1 MGYREA
7 STSGISYADE
17 MLKAK
22 LRQTLENEERKE
34 KLLADPTASDTILA
48 HFSRAAMTEKAAAKM
63 PKGATIEK
71 ALSAIPEDDPR
82 RAMFM
87 QMRQE
92 LPQVIKSTPFGAS
105 PAEAITK
112 HIENKLASNR
122 EATYK
127 YIQSKSG
134 FFGRE
139 VAPEAGYEE
148 WEKQNPGFT
157 SPVSSFIEGAGMQIA
172 GTGIMGAAAKYGT
185 AVPKI
190 AKLAGLLGRGLALVP
205 PAGPGGLIAKAA
217 GAGLMMIPAMLATD
231 LIKQGATKAG
241 YKYGEG
247 GILKTLGEEVLTAAP
262 GFVGVAKMAGLGA
275 SKAVSA
281 LKSMDKSFGGIT
293 EGAEVGGIK
302 PATWFRDGASMY
314 KTAEDAYETGM
325 LKIMEKE
332 DIVRQKQPIVGSL
345 ASVLGKRAN
354 TIEKY
359 GKLTPEDEALA
370 AANPKKANDI
380 LNARIAANMKAEKDA
395 AAVAKAK
402 MDQEIEI
409 EAKKIE
415 YGSAIIGEDGE
426 LVPSIAPDMALA
438 RATNRL
444 NPSPVIVAQHRNVL
458 QKAGYAPDVIDS
470 MSHTQRF
477 DTVELVQA
485 NQARQLR
492 EQELRNMLPAPIPMS
507 VTATGKPMTILSGKD
522 QEALMKRWK
531 APEQLET
538 RVLPQNLATIERIKA
553 GGLKHTAPIPRD
565 LKPPSFSESA
575 TKVVSDTEEA
585 ASKIIASVKDPDRH
599 INELNNLIVKAHD
612 DITALANTHNVVK
625 DRRVAFDKMITE
637 IDRKYKLGDTTALE
651 EKAGVNILLDTAPLQ
666 TEFSNAANHMNL
678 VKKSPLYARLRKQ
691 GKKEWESIP
700 AEEKA
705 AGSPRV
711 DEWKKNYLH
720 AFGKFKNAGLAAVA
734 GAALIPLSTLLP
746 NTSEA
751 EAGIFTGKAVPE
763 ALVNAIKNSGKP
775 VQDAAKVIVDA
786 GFGAPIISEN
796 GHAVTSL
803 MKSYG
808 FAPGNLN
815 PFTPSKVMGVLD
827 SLASLH
833 TRGRIH
839 FKSQYADGTDAPT
852 NPAIEMGYRSQVA
865 NANTKASL
873 EVVGKIM
880 KDYGIETK
888 VDEIAAD
895 MEPLVKK
902 FGNAVN
908 IDVPYYTGRV
918 KMLEDVLA
926 GKYRSGADTQST
938 KFSKLM
944 KAAKGDKSKL
954 DPEDQAFY
962 DTIIGERN
970 KATAALKEL
979 EPVTAEFNKEYDAV
993 IRDVA
998 SRYGTARVA
1007 LAVDGQGMSGAD
1019 PWLKNMLSQNE
1030 RMAVDEI
1037 TALNTTFATRMQET
1051 GHQIVAGPYMHHP
1064 MHPAMDFTKAMER
1077 LEKISS
1083 DSSEAMRLVN
1093 FYHRSAGSKLMIPDT
1108 AYIMTKYIP
1117 DAAKRIEVSDFWK
1130 MGKEGGWDRIRQMM
1144 KATGGYDGALKL
1156 LDDIRTAFDPMDQG
1170 MGGKWLNRYAA
1181 FEVARLLTLS
1191 PSVSF
1196 KHALKLMGNF
1206 TIYPSKEAF
1215 TAVSRGSDM
1224 MARQVAYD
1232 LAGESFKG
1240 KDYVTDLYHALTTQ
1254 SHMYAAISD
1263 MAPYS
1268 LSRSWIDKFLYEWNS
1283 KGSAFVNGVE
1293 RLDRG
1298 ITFAASMMMAQ
1309 KRGMTPDQAIYG
1321 LMDSVLNVNFL
1332 TGPNNPKWL
1341 KDPLIRTMMMFQG
1354 TPFKILEQRA
1364 MLSYR
1369 GVKSI
1374 QNVLT
1379 RLRKD
1384 VKLGEERFKWHML
1397 KDELTKDKDIFGT
1410 PYATQFLKQLAVIGT
1425 VIYGGKTA
1433 FDSDLWGHAIHIP
1446 GIQMGERGVQL
1457 GLNPALGAA
1466 YKTAMYLGQEDPDE
1480 FWLSKFFQNWLGKA
1494 SLAPA
1499 IAHKIARLNDND
1511 IPDIYKENKL
1521 NYLFGVPRVKES
1533 E

>member
-1 MGYREA
+1 MGYRD
-7 STSGISYADE
+7 TGIHYADE

-22 LRQTLENEERKE
+22 FRQTLENEERKD
-34 KLLADPTASDTILA
+34 KLLADPIAIDTILA

-112 HIENKLASNR
+112 HIENKLASNK

-127 YIQSKSG
+127 YIQSQSG

-148 WEKQNPGFT
+148 WEKKNPGFS
-157 SPVSSFIEGAGMQIA
+157 SPVSSFIEGAGMQVV

-275 SKAVSA
+275 A
-281 LKSMDKSFGGIT
+281 
-293 EGAEVGGIK
+293 
-302 PATWFRDGASMY
+302 
-314 KTAEDAYETGM
+314 KTVGM
-325 LKIMEKE
+325 LNRLKGNLSYSDVK
-332 DIVRQKQPIVGSL
+332 GL
-345 ASVLGKRAN
+345 ANTSMLEGVSQREMRDFGNLLRSKVA

-380 LNARIAANMKAEKDA
+380 LNARIAANMKAENEA
-395 AAVAKAK
+395 AAAAKAK
-402 MDQEIEI
+402 LDQDIDI
-409 EAKKIE
+409 EAKKTLYE
-415 YGSAIIGEDGE
+415 TAILGKDGE
-426 LVPSIAPDMALA
+426 LVPTIAPDVALA
-438 RATNRL
+438 KATNRL
-444 NPSPVIVAQHRNVL
+444 NPSPLIVAQQRKVL
-458 QKAGYAPDVIDS
+458 QKVGYGDDVIDS
-470 MSHTQRF
+470 MSHTQRY
-477 DTVELVQA
+477 DSVERVELNTLRVQK
-485 NQARQLR
+485 
-492 EQELRNMLPAPIPMS
+492 EQELKSMLPAPIP
-507 VTATGKPMTILSGKD
+507 VTKAGRPLELLSGKE

-531 APEQLET
+531 APALLET
-538 RVLPQNLATIERIKA
+538 STLPQNLATIERIKSR
-553 GGLKHTAPIPRD
+553 GLKYSAPIPRD
-565 LKPPSFSESA
+565 LKVPTFEEAAS
-575 TKVVSDTEEA
+575 KVVSDTEEA
-585 ASKIIASVKDPDRH
+585 TSKIIASIKEPRKH
-599 INELNNLIVKAHD
+599 INEINTLIIKAHD
-612 DITALANTHNVVK
+612 DITALANTHGVVK
-625 DRRVAFDKMITE
+625 DKRVAFDKMITS
-637 IDRKYKLGDTTALE
+637 IDRKYKLGDTASLE
-651 EKAGVNILLDTAPLQ
+651 EAAATDILLDTAPLQ

-700 AEEKA
+700 AEEKV

-775 VQDAAKVIVDA
+775 VQDAAKAIVDA

-888 VDEIAAD
+888 VDEIAAE

-902 FGNAVN
+902 FGDAVN

-1051 GHQIVAGPYMHHP
+1051 GHQIVTGPYMHHP

-1117 DAAKRIEVSDFWK
+1117 DAAKRIEMSDFWK
-1130 MGKEGGWDRIRQMM
+1130 IGKEGGWDRIRQMM

-1379 RLRKD
+1379 KLRKD

>member
-34 KLLADPTASDTILA
+34 KLLADPTAIDTILA

-148 WEKQNPGFT
+148 WEKKNPGFS
-157 SPVSSFIEGAGMQIA
+157 SPVSSFIEGAGMQVA

-275 SKAVSA
+275 A
-281 LKSMDKSFGGIT
+281 
-293 EGAEVGGIK
+293 
-302 PATWFRDGASMY
+302 
-314 KTAEDAYETGM
+314 KTVGM
-325 LKIMEKE
+325 LNRLKGNLSYSDVK
-332 DIVRQKQPIVGSL
+332 GL
-345 ASVLGKRAN
+345 ANTSMFEGVSQREMRDFGNLRRA

-380 LNARIAANMKAEKDA
+380 LNKRIAANMKAESDA
-395 AAVAKAK
+395 AALEKAK
-402 MDQEIEI
+402 IDQEIEI
-409 EAKKIE
+409 EAKKTE
-415 YGSAIIGEDGE
+415 YGSAIIGDDGE
-426 LVPSIAPDMALA
+426 LVPTIAPEVALA
-438 RATNRL
+438 KATNRL
-444 NPSPVIVAQHRNVL
+444 NPSPLIVAQQRKVL
-458 QKAGYAPDVIDS
+458 QKAGYGDDVIDS
-470 MSHTQRF
+470 MSHTQRY
-477 DTVELVQA
+477 DSVERVELNTLRVQK
-485 NQARQLR
+485 
-492 EQELRNMLPAPIPMS
+492 EQELKSMLPAPIP
-507 VTATGKPMTILSGKD
+507 VTKAGRPLELLSGKE

-531 APEQLET
+531 APALLET
-538 RVLPQNLATIERIKA
+538 STLPQNLATIERIKSR
-553 GGLKHTAPIPRD
+553 GLKYSAPIPRD
-565 LKPPSFSESA
+565 LKVPTFEEAAS
-575 TKVVSDTEEA
+575 KVVSDTEEA
-585 ASKIIASVKDPDRH
+585 TSKIIASIKEPRKH
-599 INELNNLIVKAHD
+599 INEINTLIVKAHD
-612 DITALANTHNVVK
+612 DITALANTHGVVK
-625 DRRVAFDKMITE
+625 DKRVAFDKMITS
-637 IDRKYKLGDTTALE
+637 IDRKYKLGDTASLE
-651 EKAGVNILLDTAPLQ
+651 EAAATDILLDTAPLQ

-979 EPVTAEFNKEYDAV
+979 EPVIAEFNKEYDAV

-1030 RMAVDEI
+1030 KMAVDEI

-1117 DAAKRIEVSDFWK
+1117 DAAKRIEMSDFWK
-1130 MGKEGGWDRIRQMM
+1130 IGKEGGWDRIRQMM

-1254 SHMYAAISD
+1254 SHIYAAISD

-1268 LSRSWIDKFLYEWNS
+1268 LSRSWIDKFLHEWNS

-1354 TPFKILEQRA
+1354 TPFKILEQRT

-1379 RLRKD
+1379 KLRKD
-1384 VKLGEERFKWHML
+1384 IKLGEERFKWHML

-1533 E
+1533 K

>member
-1 MGYREA
+1 MGYRD
-7 STSGISYADE
+7 TGIHYADE

-22 LRQTLENEERKE
+22 FRQTLENEERKE

-48 HFSRAAMTEKAAAKM
+48 HFSRKAMTEKTAAKM

-112 HIENKLASNR
+112 HIENKLASNK

-127 YIQSKSG
+127 YIQSQSG

-172 GTGIMGAAAKYGT
+172 GTGLVGAAAKYGT
-185 AVPKI
+185 ALPKV
-190 AKLAGLLGRGLALVP
+190 ASAAGLLGRGLSLIP
-205 PAGPGGLIAKAA
+205 PVGPGGLLTKAV
-217 GAGLMMIPAMLATD
+217 GAGLMMVPAMLATD
-231 LIKQGATKAG
+231 LIKQGAIKSG

-247 GILKTLGEEVLTAAP
+247 GVLKTLGEELITAIP
-262 GFVGVAKMAGLGA
+262 GFAGVGKLAGVGA
-275 SKAVSA
+275 ARTSGMLNKLRRA
-281 LKSMDKSFGGIT
+281 LSYT
-293 EGAEVGGIK
+293 EGKELAQPSMLEGISQ
-302 PATWFRDGASMY
+302 REMR
-314 KTAEDAYETGM
+314 E
-325 LKIMEKE
+325 
-332 DIVRQKQPIVGSL
+332 VGSL
-345 ASVLGKRAN
+345 ARMKAFSEVGGAIEKDKVITESLSPLLKNRAM

-359 GKLTPEDEALA
+359 GKLTPEDEALIA
-370 AANPKKANDI
+370 AKPKEQNDI
-380 LNARIAANMKAEKDA
+380 LNARIAANMKAENEA
-395 AAVAKAK
+395 AAAAKAK
-402 MDQEIEI
+402 LDQDIDI
-409 EAKKIE
+409 EAKKTLYE
-415 YGSAIIGEDGE
+415 TAILGKDGE
-426 LVPSIAPDMALA
+426 LVPTIAPDVALA
-438 RATNRL
+438 KATNRL
-444 NPSPVIVAQHRNVL
+444 NPSPFIVAQQRKVL
-458 QKAGYAPDVIDS
+458 QKAGYGDDVIDS
-470 MSHTQRF
+470 MSHTQRY
-477 DTVELVQA
+477 DSIERVELNTLRVQK
-485 NQARQLR
+485 
-492 EQELRNMLPAPIPMS
+492 EQELKSMLPAPIP
-507 VTATGKPMTILSGKD
+507 VTKAGRPLELLSGKE

-531 APEQLET
+531 APALLET
-538 RVLPQNLATIERIKA
+538 STLPQNLATIERIKSR
-553 GGLKHTAPIPRD
+553 GLKYSAPIPRD
-565 LKPPSFSESA
+565 LKVPTFEEAAS
-575 TKVVSDTEEA
+575 KVVSDTEEA
-585 ASKIIASVKDPDRH
+585 TSKIIASVKEPRKH
-599 INELNNLIVKAHD
+599 INEINTLIVKAHD
-612 DITALANTHNVVK
+612 DITALANTHGVFK
-625 DRRVAFDKMITE
+625 DKRVAFDKMITS
-637 IDRKYKLGDTTALE
+637 IDRKYKLGDTASLE
-651 EKAGVNILLDTAPLQ
+651 EAAATDILLDTAPLQ
-666 TEFSNAANHMNL
+666 TEFSKTVNHMNL
-678 VKKSPLYARLRKQ
+678 VKNSPLYARMRKQ
-691 GKKEWESIP
+691 GKKEWSEIP
-700 AEEKA
+700 AEEKV
-705 AGSPRV
+705 AGSERV
-711 DEWKKNYLH
+711 ESFKNKYLH
-720 AFGKFKNAGLAAVA
+720 LFGNFKGKGLAAIA
-734 GAALIPLSTLLP
+734 GAALIPLSNLLP
-746 NTSEA
+746 TGSEA
-751 EAGIFTGKAVPE
+751 HAGMFTGKAIPE
-763 ALVNAIKNSGKP
+763 AMVNAIKNTGKP
-775 VQDAAKVIVDA
+775 IDDVAKSVVDA
-786 GFGAPIISEN
+786 GFGAPVVSN
-796 GHAVTSL
+796 DGHKIVSL
-803 MKSYG
+803 MKAYS
-808 FAPGNLN
+808 FAPENLN
-815 PFTPSKVMGVLD
+815 PFTPSKVMGVID
-827 SLASLH
+827 SIASLH
-833 TRGRIH
+833 TRGRVH
-839 FKSQYADGTDAPT
+839 FKSTFADGTDAPT
-852 NPAIEMGYRSQVA
+852 NPAIELGYRSQVA
-865 NANTKASL
+865 NANTKVSL
-873 EVVGKIM
+873 ATVGKIM

-888 VDEIAAD
+888 LDDIAAD
-895 MEPLVKK
+895 MEPLIAKY
-902 FGNAVN
+902 GEAIN

-926 GKYRSGADTQST
+926 GKYRSDANAPFT

-944 KAAKGDKSKL
+944 KAAKGDISRL
-954 DPEDQAFY
+954 DPEDKAGY
-962 DTIIGERN
+962 DTIMNSRN
-970 KATAALKEL
+970 EAATALKEL
-979 EPVTAEFNKEYDAV
+979 EPAVAEFNKEYDNV
-993 IRDVA
+993 IREVA
-998 SRYGTARVA
+998 SKYGTARVA
-1007 LAVDGQGMSGAD
+1007 LAVDGQGMTGAD
-1019 PWLKNMLSQNE
+1019 PWLSGMLSQNE

-1037 TALNTTFATRMQET
+1037 AAINTAFAERMKDT
-1051 GHQIVAGPYMHHP
+1051 GHQIISGPYMHHP
-1064 MHPAMDFTKAMER
+1064 MHPSMDFEKSMER
-1077 LEKISS
+1077 LNKIAT
-1083 DSSEAMRLVN
+1083 DPGEAMRLVN

-1108 AYIMTKYIP
+1108 AYIMAKYIP

-1170 MGGKWLNRYAA
+1170 VGGKWLNRYAA

-1268 LSRSWIDKFLYEWNS
+1268 LSRSWIDKFLHEWNS

-1379 RLRKD
+1379 KLRKD

-1466 YKTAMYLGQEDPDE
+1466 YKTAKYLGQEDPDE

-1533 E
+1533 K